1 MNVDSLFSY
10 KYRRKLDKKI
20 VNYTY
25 DKLKN
30 IPNIAYIIITI
41 HTIFILYT
49 FTVLFTYDKNSR
61 AYYVCFTFL
70 TLMILINYYFD
81 ACPITQLER
90 MLLKNRNW
98 YGFPYNLVF
107 ALLNLEINKYRVA
120 IMFWII
126 TISTFIYLI
135 SYN

>member
-1 MNVDSLFSY
+1 MNVDSLF
-10 KYRRKLDKKI
+10 LINIEENKI

-30 IPNIAYIIITI
+30 IPNIVYNIFTPFLFYI
-41 HTIFILYT
+41 LL
-49 FTVLFTYDKNSR
+49 LFYLLMIMS
-61 AYYVCFTFL
+61 YYVCFTFL